1 MRVRIKEGCK
11 MYHFEGKYNSM
22 IIIIMNTISLFDIK
36 RRKKSGGMVSQPTAD
51 SLSLWN

>member
-22 IIIIMNTISLFDIK
+22 IIIIMNTISLFNIEEKEKK
-36 RRKKSGGMVSQPTAD
+36 RWHGEPA
-51 SLSLWN
+51 NC